1 MLSGFA
7 ALKQAH
13 KSICTAVLNVVQLQ
27 EGVDVSELC
36 GSHADTPGA
45 PELTRRGSKRPGT
58 RQVGSLRDQRGS
70 RFPLTRQEPSSV
82 LSDHLLG
89 HGVEGEEEGK
99 ET

>member
-1 MLSGFA
+1 MSSGFA

-36 GSHADTPGA
+36 GSHANTPGA
-45 PELTRRGSKRPGT
+45 RAARRGSKRPGT
-58 RQVGSLRDQRGS
+58 RQVGSLRDQRENQV
-70 RFPLTRQEPSSV
+70 PLTRARSPQACLV
-82 LSDHLLG
+82 TTYWDMG
-89 HGVEGEEEGK
+89 WREGEGK